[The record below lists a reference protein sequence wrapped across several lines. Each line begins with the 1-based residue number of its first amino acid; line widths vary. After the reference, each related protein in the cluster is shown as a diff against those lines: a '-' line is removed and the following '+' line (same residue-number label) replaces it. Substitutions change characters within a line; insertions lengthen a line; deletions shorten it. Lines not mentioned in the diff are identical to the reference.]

1 MNRKL
6 DIDHIAR
13 LAKLDLSPE
22 ERVRL
27 RRDLERI
34 LSYVETLKEVPV
46 EGVDPLPYPHE
57 GHFQRMRPDTPRP
70 GLNRNDV
77 IRLAPDELFFL
88 FRTPSPLRGLK
99 KKP

>member
-1 MNRKL
+1 MTRKF

-27 RRDLERI
+27 RKDLERI
-34 LSYVETLKEVPV
+34 LDYVETLKEVPV

-57 GHFQRMRPDTPRP
+57 GHFQRLRPDQPRP
-70 GLNRNDV
+70 GLNRNEV

-99 KKP
+99 KKT